1 MSFCRKKRGEWMLTS
16 IRNNLFL
23 LLIAICAV
31 QCRTRE
37 IIVPAP
43 PTEEF
48 CTGDLA
54 FRLGRTLESD
64 AIAATAEEGYDY
76 SHIGIIIS
84 RGDSIRVI
92 HIEPERGGEE
102 RVKCETLED
111 FFHPARAVKGCVA
124 RHKNISSNET
134 QSIEGKCISLYNSD
148 IHFDHDYS
156 LQDSETMYCTELVN
170 AAFSEIG
177 ISLTERRHKVP
188 LIEEGVILPSD
199 MLRDGDLEIV
209 WRYSER
215 RPARHN

>member
-16 IRNNLFL
+16 IRNNLFI

-37 IIVPAP
+37 VSVAAP
-43 PTEEF
+43 PAEEF

-64 AIAATAEEGYDY
+64 AIAATADEGYDY
-76 SHIGIIIS
+76 SHVGIIIS

-102 RVKCETLED
+102 RIKCETLED
-111 FFHPARAVKGCVA
+111 FFHPTRAVKGCVA
-124 RHKNISSNET
+124 RQKNISSNEI
-134 QSIEGKCISLYNSD
+134 QSIEDKCISLSNSN
-148 IHFDHDYS
+148 IRFDHDYS
-156 LQDSETMYCTELVN
+156 LQDSEAMYCTELVN
-170 AAFSEIG
+170 VVFSEIG

>member
-1 MSFCRKKRGEWMLTS
+1 MLTS
-16 IRNNLFL
+16 IRNNLFI
-23 LLIAICAV
+23 LLIAISAV

-37 IIVPAP
+37 VSVPVP
-43 PTEEF
+43 PAEEF
-48 CTGDLA
+48 CSGDLA

-64 AIAATAEEGYDY
+64 AIAATADEGYNY
-76 SHIGIIIS
+76 SHVGIIIS

-102 RVKCETLED
+102 RIKCETLED
-111 FFHPARAVKGCVA
+111 FFHPSRAVKGCVA
-124 RHKNISSNET
+124 RQKNLSLNEIQT
-134 QSIEGKCISLYNSD
+134 IENKCVSLFYSD

-156 LQDSETMYCTELVN
+156 LQDSEAMYCTELVN
-170 AAFSEIG
+170 VVFSEIG
-177 ISLTERRHKVP
+177 IYLTEHRHKLP

>member
-1 MSFCRKKRGEWMLTS
+1 MLIS
-16 IRNNLFL
+16 IRNNLFI
-23 LLIAICAV
+23 LLIALCAV

-37 IIVPAP
+37 VSVPAP
-43 PTEEF
+43 PAEEF
-48 CTGDLA
+48 CSGDLA

-64 AIAATAEEGYDY
+64 AIAAKADEGYDY
-76 SHIGIIIS
+76 SHVGIIIC

-102 RVKCETLED
+102 RIKCETLEN
-111 FFHPARAVKGCVA
+111 FFHHTRSVKGCVA
-124 RHKNISSNET
+124 RPNNISLNNK
-134 QSIEGKCISLYNSD
+134 QIIEYKCISLFNSD

-156 LQDSETMYCTELVN
+156 LQDSEAMYCTELVN
-170 AAFSEIG
+170 VVFSKIG
-177 ISLTERRHKVP
+177 ISLTESRHKLP

-199 MLRDGDLEIV
+199 MLRDGDLEVV

>member
-1 MSFCRKKRGEWMLTS
+1 M
-16 IRNNLFL
+16 
-23 LLIAICAV
+23 

-37 IIVPAP
+37 VSVSAP
-43 PTEEF
+43 PAEEF
-48 CTGDLA
+48 CSGDLA

-64 AIAATAEEGYDY
+64 AIAAKADEGYDY
-76 SHIGIIIS
+76 SHVGIIIC

-102 RVKCETLED
+102 RIKCETPED
-111 FFHPARAVKGCVA
+111 FFHPTRAAKGCVA
-124 RHKNISSNET
+124 RPNNISLNNK
-134 QSIEGKCISLYNSD
+134 QIIEDKCISLFNSD

-156 LQDSETMYCTELVN
+156 LQDSEAMYCTELVN
-170 AAFSEIG
+170 VVFSKIG
-177 ISLTERRHKVP
+177 ISLTESRHKLP

-199 MLRDGDLEIV
+199 MLRDGDLEVV